1 MFPAAPQPGEAT
13 LMMISP
19 ESISVH
25 PAHASQT
32 LVFIAHRDALKK
44 ASLSPSF
51 PGDET
56 EVVRS

>member
-1 MFPAAPQPGEAT
+1 
-13 LMMISP
+13 MMISP

-25 PAHASQT
+25 PTHASQT

-44 ASLSPSF
+44 ASLAPSF
-51 PGDET
+51 PGEET